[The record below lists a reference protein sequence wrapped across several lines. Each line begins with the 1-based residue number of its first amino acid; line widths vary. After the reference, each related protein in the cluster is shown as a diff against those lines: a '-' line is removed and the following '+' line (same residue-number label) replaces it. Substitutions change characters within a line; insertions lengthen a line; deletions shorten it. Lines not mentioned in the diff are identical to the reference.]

1 MIFTS
6 INRIAAAMCL
16 AAACFVMASSLPSR
30 AAETGVSD
38 TRIVFG
44 QVAALSGPAA
54 ALGTGMRAGI
64 RAAFAEANRNGGVQG
79 HELVLVSRDDGYE
92 PNNTIAAT
100 TGLLSDGVFALIGSV
115 GTPTT
120 NAILPL
126 LAESGVPLIGPFTGS
141 EGLRNPRNPLV
152 VNVRASYF
160 QETEVMVQ
168 HLTHDLGYSR
178 IAIFYQDDSFGRA
191 GLAGVEQALDKR
203 GMKLVSEGA
212 YQRNTTAVS
221 GALLDITRGD
231 PEAVIMI
238 GAYAPCAEFI
248 KDAQAQKM
256 NATFLN
262 ISFVGAD
269 ALAKALGPQGDGIVV
284 TQVVPFP
291 MDTSMPLVAAYQ
303 AALKASDPAEVPGFV
318 SLEGYM
324 AGRLAILALRKING
338 PLTRKAMLDA
348 IAQTGNFN
356 LGGITLSFSRTS
368 NQGSNTVFLTEID
381 KAGNIVPVE
390 TLKSQA
396 AAGGEIAGVPP
407 GTN

>member
-1 MIFTS
+1 MNITS
-6 INRIAAAMCL
+6 INRIAAAACL
-16 AAACFVMASSLPSR
+16 IAACIVTASSPPSR
-30 AAETGVSD
+30 AGETGVSD
-38 TRIVFG
+38 TRIIFG

-212 YQRNTTAVS
+212 YQRNTTAVT
-221 GALLDITRGD
+221 GALLDIRRGN
-231 PEAVIMI
+231 PEAVIMV

-248 KDAQAQKM
+248 KDALAQKM
-256 NATFLN
+256 AATFLN